1 MINNDERKVLKRT
14 VIPIEVLKTP
24 NITAALNFHKPRG
37 SAILPADITTNLK
50 KIKITFK
57 NDDRGE
63 EFRRGREIKTYDIMV
78 AAKKFPNLRFSTEI
92 PYEIKRKETEE
103 IYFGMKLDRRNGS
116 LKIFDG
122 YAEMSEKIIEKKNA
136 LTFNQKLKIQESM
149 MDNRMKRQ
157 YTEKEV
163 MEMFDDDN
171 DIFDR

>member
-1 MINNDERKVLKRT
+1 MINNEERKVLKRT

-50 KIKITFK
+50 KIKISFK

-63 EFRRGREIKTYDIMV
+63 EVRRGREVKTYDMLV
-78 AAKKFPNLRFSTEI
+78 SSKKFPDSKFSTEI

-103 IYFGMKLDRRNGS
+103 VYFGLKMDRRSGS

-122 YAEMSEKIIEKKNA
+122 YAEMS
-136 LTFNQKLKIQESM
+136 
-149 MDNRMKRQ
+149 
-157 YTEKEV
+157 
-163 MEMFDDDN
+163 
-171 DIFDR
+171 